1 MNRVTKHLPPFDAIA
16 KIENAALQRG
26 FERGRD
32 YEREKLRAEW
42 CADITQAYEAGVADS
57 QQIARQGFWL
67 GVVVGVLYAVIVG
80 GVVAGFVWGV
90 MGLQNT
96 GGP

>member
-1 MNRVTKHLPPFDAIA
+1 MNRIKHHLPPFDAIA
-16 KIENAALQRG
+16 KIESAALHRG
-26 FERGRD
+26 FENGRD

-42 CADITQAYEAGVADS
+42 CQDIKQAYEAGVSDS
-57 QQIARQGFWL
+57 QQIVRQGFWL

-80 GVVAGFVWGV
+80 GIAAGFVWGV

-96 GGP
+96 GGQ